1 MLVLLLA
8 VFLNFGYFPWKQKQQ
23 VTEAMTDRAESTTQM
38 LAAGVSLALEEGD
51 FAFIDELFQQAKE
64 DESILYIAIF
74 GEDGK
79 ATVSFNPQDID
90 LPSIDLFSAGDTVE
104 KVGRLHARSPLQIS
118 AIESDLIV
126 GFSLRER
133 DRAIESIR
141 ATGFV
146 VSFAILVSGVL
157 LSIYLS
163 RLITTPLSR
172 LVETIG
178 EIGRAEDYEK
188 EIQKTGNDEVGQ
200 LIDAFSAM
208 IAQLRAR
215 SIERQQLEER
225 LRQAQK
231 MEAIGKLSSGVAH
244 NFNNMLMIVI
254 GDLELALQNASES
267 QRPGLIEAMSAA
279 ERAAGIVEQL
289 MFFGQRS
296 SADQYSRID
305 VQTLLEDT
313 VRICRKT
320 FDRRIQIA
328 FSPPEHPLAI
338 TGNASQL
345 QQAFLN
351 LCLNARDAL
360 EETDSDNL
368 RVEITVEEISHEE
381 AVKTHAEARPGEYLR
396 AIFSDNGI
404 GMNSEVQERVFEPF
418 FTTKEMGKGTG
429 LGLATAYAVIQQ
441 HEGWITCESH
451 LGKGTRF
458 TVCLPT
464 ACLAEAS
471 VPNDEIESA
480 VSGGTETLLVIDD
493 EDAIRNTVATQLTSY
508 GYKVLQGSDGTDGLE
523 VFRRSRDEIALI
535 LLDLSMPKMSGYE
548 FLPIVR
554 GLDPEIRVVLVTGYS
569 VDESQT
575 IDVHAIVQK
584 PYKFTNL
591 ARTVREVLDA

>member
-1 MLVLLLA
+1 
-8 VFLNFGYFPWKQKQQ
+8 
-23 VTEAMTDRAESTTQM
+23 MTDRAESITQM

-51 FAFIDELFQQAKE
+51 FAFIDELFKQAKE

-79 ATVSFNPQDID
+79 ATFSFNPQDID

-188 EIQKTGNDEVGQ
+188 EIQKAGTDEVGQ

-215 SIERQQLEER
+215 SIERQQLEES

-254 GDLELALQNASES
+254 GDIELALQNASES

-279 ERAAGIVEQL
+279 ERAAGVVEQL
-289 MFFGQRS
+289 MLFGQRS
-296 SADQYSRID
+296 SSDQYSRID
-305 VQTLLEDT
+305 VQTLLDDT

-320 FDRRIQIA
+320 FDRRIKLP
-328 FSPPEHPLAI
+328 S
-338 TGNASQL
+338 
-345 QQAFLN
+345 
-351 LCLNARDAL
+351 
-360 EETDSDNL
+360 
-368 RVEITVEEISHEE
+368 
-381 AVKTHAEARPGEYLR
+381 ARPNIR
-396 AIFSDNGI
+396 SP
-404 GMNSEVQERVFEPF
+404 SR
-418 FTTKEMGKGTG
+418 EMK
-429 LGLATAYAVIQQ
+429 
-441 HEGWITCESH
+441 
-451 LGKGTRF
+451 
-458 TVCLPT
+458 
-464 ACLAEAS
+464 
-471 VPNDEIESA
+471 
-480 VSGGTETLLVIDD
+480 VSC
-493 EDAIRNTVATQLTSY
+493 NKPSLTS
-508 GYKVLQGSDGTDGLE
+508 V
-523 VFRRSRDEIALI
+523 
-535 LLDLSMPKMSGYE
+535 
-548 FLPIVR
+548 
-554 GLDPEIRVVLVTGYS
+554 
-569 VDESQT
+569 
-575 IDVHAIVQK
+575 
-584 PYKFTNL
+584 
-591 ARTVREVLDA
+591 